1 MNKGEPGSPG
11 AEPGGPGAEPDG
23 PGAEP
28 GSPGAEPGGP
38 GAEPGGPGVES
49 GARKQDAPSVR
60 LAALERAELDHA
72 AIAVRAFDEMV
83 PLLEQLSG
91 AKATPP
97 ERVASQGVEV
107 CFVGNVELIRPL
119 SDEGGVARFIDRRG
133 PGLHHIAYRVPDVGG
148 AMEALAA
155 QGYRFTSA
163 GPMTG
168 AGGHRIAFMHPRST
182 GGVLVELVEEAD

>member
-1 MNKGEPGSPG
+1 MAPPQRRRGDPAEEDSPHVFYTDGPGKLKKG
-11 AEPGGPGAEPDG
+11 EPGGPGA
-23 PGAEP
+23 GAP
-28 GSPGAEPGGP
+28 
-38 GAEPGGPGVES
+38 
-49 GARKQDAPSVR
+49 
-60 LAALERAELDHA
+60 ERAELDHT
-72 AIAVRAFDEMV
+72 AIAVRSFDEMV

-119 SDEGGVARFIDRRG
+119 SDQGGVARFIDRRG
-133 PGLHHIAYRVPDVGG
+133 PGLHHIAYRVPDVGR

-155 QGYRFTSA
+155 QGYRFTSE

-182 GGVLVELVEEAD
+182 GGVLVELVEEADK